1 MLLHPVPSPNQ
12 MEAARRASTLS
23 KQPKALQMTR
33 FHTELQEHA
42 AVLDLMFGLE
52 PAIVRAANIVAQSI
66 RDGGKLMLAGNGGSA
81 ADSQHVAA
89 EFVGRFINDRR
100 ALPAIALTVDSSAL
114 TCISNDYG
122 YDYVFSRQVN
132 ALGKKGDS
140 LIAISTSG
148 NSISIVNAI
157 EAAKS
162 QGVKTIALLGRD
174 GGKTK
179 DLTDCEIIV
188 PSNSTAR
195 IQEMHIFLAHFLC
208 GEVERILL

>member
-1 MLLHPVPSPNQ
+1 
-12 MEAARRASTLS
+12 
-23 KQPKALQMTR
+23 MTP
-33 FHTELQEHA
+33 FLTEFQEHA
-42 AVLDLMFGLE
+42 EVLERTLSLE
-52 PAIVRAANIVAQSI
+52 PVILQASRIVAQSI

-81 ADSQHVAA
+81 ADSQHIAA

-100 ALPAIALTVDSSAL
+100 ALPAISLTVDSSAL

-122 YDYVFSRQVN
+122 YDFVFSRQIN
-132 ALGKKGDS
+132 ALGKKGDV

-148 NSISIVNAI
+148 NSINIIKSI

-162 QGVKTIALLGRD
+162 QGVQTIAFLGKD

-179 DLTDCEIIV
+179 GLAECEIII

-208 GEVERILL
+208 GEVERIL